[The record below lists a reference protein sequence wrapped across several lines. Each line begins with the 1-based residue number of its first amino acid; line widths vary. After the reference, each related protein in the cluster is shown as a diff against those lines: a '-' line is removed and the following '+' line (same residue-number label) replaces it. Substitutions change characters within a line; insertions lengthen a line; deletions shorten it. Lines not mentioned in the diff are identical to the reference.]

1 MNFKRSLKTKA
12 MCFSMSYIIYY
23 FMRGYVNLLLF
34 NLLYKNLIWTITN
47 NLIADILIFFIILMI
62 PINMV
67 HEWCHG
73 ILLKAFGGQV
83 KYQWK
88 GIYMQAQEVSKVP
101 IHRTKFLMVLL
112 LPVTV
117 ISIFAKLIPGWL
129 GGVVL
134 ILNLFK
140 STEDVLKAFYLL
152 KGNSDTY
159 LIYKEDG
166 YEMVDNS
173 EEAEL
178 TLENAK

>member
-1 MNFKRSLKTKA
+1 
-12 MCFSMSYIIYY
+12 
-23 FMRGYVNLLLF
+23 
-34 NLLYKNLIWTITN
+34 
-47 NLIADILIFFIILMI
+47 
-62 PINMV
+62 
-67 HEWCHG
+67 
-73 ILLKAFGGQV
+73 
-83 KYQWK
+83 
-88 GIYMQAQEVSKVP
+88 MQAQEVSKVP

-159 LIYKEDG
+159 LIYKEDA
-166 YEMVDNS
+166 MKWWIILKKLN
-173 EEAEL
+173 
-178 TLENAK
+178 